1 MPKTVLR
8 TVVVMKRI
16 PQPFGRKVWGYRS
29 SDEEIQGSVWH
40 FPFPSVEESKTTAG
54 RTRHR
59 NRYIDGNKPS
69 RPLRI
74 AAKSAVE
81 ESGSFLEQDS
91 TTVPKSA
98 YLRFCPKPCYAAC
111 AAKNLPK
118 PFGNFAFLVVWVVKG
133 AACLFQ
139 TTTPEYHAQK
149 GVIPIA
155 KRYNTPHR
163 SHVVKTRMTEEEYAD
178 FTGRLEHYDISQA
191 EFIRQ
196 AITRATIRPVVT
208 ISPVNDELLAAVGKL
223 TAEYGKI
230 GGNLN
235 QIARALNEYGT
246 PYNALSGEVRA
257 AIADLAALKFEVLR
271 KVGEAVGN
279 IQTYQL

>member
-91 TTVPKSA
+91 TEVPKFAYRSFCPCGNLVGECLPQTLLMRLAPLKNPSKYFSDFSKTVP
-98 YLRFCPKPCYAAC
+98 LHT
-111 AAKNLPK
+111 
-118 PFGNFAFLVVWVVKG
+118 
-133 AACLFQ
+133 LFFS
-139 TTTPEYHAQK
+139 Y
-149 GVIPIA
+149 
-155 KRYNTPHR
+155 
-163 SHVVKTRMTEEEYAD
+163 
-178 FTGRLEHYDISQA
+178 
-191 EFIRQ
+191 
-196 AITRATIRPVVT
+196 
-208 ISPVNDELLAAVGKL
+208 
-223 TAEYGKI
+223 
-230 GGNLN
+230 
-235 QIARALNEYGT
+235 
-246 PYNALSGEVRA
+246 
-257 AIADLAALKFEVLR
+257 
-271 KVGEAVGN
+271 
-279 IQTYQL
+279 